1 MAWRDNHAISSVWVG
16 QLDGQLQL
24 RRRACQVNI
33 NFLIHKLK
41 SGWKVAYYWTSALLF
56 SFANFFN
63 LLIGQINLS
72 FHICGMTFIK
82 IARYPVLTCSSVWDI
97 GIVSL
102 SCICDHLFKELV
114 LEFLMGHIFY
124 REELFDVF
132 INASL
137 IWQLL
142 YSSAHWNRWYNVV
155 DKFIELRLTC
165 FWIPIS
171 ICLLRQNIES
181 P

>member
-24 RRRACQVNI
+24 RRRACQVNV

-102 SCICDHLFKELV
+102 SCIGDHLFNELA
-114 LEFLMGHIFY
+114 LEFLMGHVFN

-132 INASL
+132 IDASL

-142 YSSAHWNRWYNVV
+142 DSSAHWNRWYNVV
-155 DKFIELRLTC
+155 D
-165 FWIPIS
+165 
-171 ICLLRQNIES
+171 
-181 P
+181 